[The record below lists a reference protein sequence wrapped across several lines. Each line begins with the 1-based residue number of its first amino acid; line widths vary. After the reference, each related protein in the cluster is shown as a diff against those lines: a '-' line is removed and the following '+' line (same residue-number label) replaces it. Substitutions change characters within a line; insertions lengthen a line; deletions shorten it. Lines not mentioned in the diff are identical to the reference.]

1 MVCREKTK
9 VSADYAD
16 DIWKSFQRDV
26 FPAIGQM
33 HVTELKA
40 YTLVNALEPVLVR
53 GAKMR

>member
-26 FPAIGQM
+26 FPVIGQI